1 MTQHKRSADAIRVLI
16 VDDHAMVRN
25 GLATFLSLHDDI
37 DLVGMVSSGEEAI
50 QFCDDDPPDIVL
62 MDLIMP
68 GISGAEAT
76 RRILAKNP
84 DVQVI
89 ALTSYKEKDLVREAL
104 DAKVSGY
111 LLKSIS
117 GDELADV
124 LRRVHRGQMA
134 ISPEVTRV
142 LVNTLVNEPQP
153 ATFDLTWRET
163 EVLELL
169 VKGLTNAEIALAL
182 DVKPSTIKT
191 HVSRIFSK
199 LDVSSRVEAATMAV
213 KHHLL
218 P

>member
-1 MTQHKRSADAIRVLI
+1 MQQETPARTIRVLI

-37 DLVGMVSSGEEAI
+37 ELIGMASSGAEAI
-50 QFCDDDPPDIVL
+50 QFCDDKTPDVVL
-62 MDLIMP
+62 MDLLMP
-68 GISGAEAT
+68 GMDGTEAT
-76 RRILAKNP
+76 RRIRAKHP

-89 ALTSYKEKDLVREAL
+89 ALTSYKEKDLIRKAL
-104 DAKVSGY
+104 DAEVAGY

-124 LRRVHRGQMA
+124 LRRVHKGQMV

-142 LVNTLVNEPQP
+142 LVNTLVNEPEP
-153 ATFDLTWRET
+153 ATVDLTWRET

-169 VKGLTNAEIALAL
+169 VKGLTNAQIALAL
-182 DVKPSTIKT
+182 GVKPSTIKT

-199 LDVSSRVEAATMAV
+199 LGVTSRVEAATMAV
-213 KHHLL
+213 KHDLI